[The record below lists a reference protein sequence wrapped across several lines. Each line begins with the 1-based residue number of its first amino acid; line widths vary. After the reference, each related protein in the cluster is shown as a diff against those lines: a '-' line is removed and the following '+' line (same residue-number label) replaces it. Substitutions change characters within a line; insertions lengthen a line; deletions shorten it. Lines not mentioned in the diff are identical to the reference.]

1 MSDRIA
7 EYSRRLKATSEPPV
21 ARRSPRSAAP
31 GPLTLID
38 WLAMVHR
45 CLTVSQEKRAVPAP
59 LKCVLEAT

>member
-1 MSDRIA
+1 M
-7 EYSRRLKATSEPPV
+7 

-31 GPLTLID
+31 GPLTLIG